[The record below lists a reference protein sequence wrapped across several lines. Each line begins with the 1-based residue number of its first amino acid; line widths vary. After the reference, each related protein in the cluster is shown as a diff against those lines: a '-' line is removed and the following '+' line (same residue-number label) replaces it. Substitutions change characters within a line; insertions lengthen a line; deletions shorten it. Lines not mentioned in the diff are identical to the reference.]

1 MFLFTCLCFN
11 GLFNSIG
18 VWHVYSSPVFSQG
31 VGLQYPCDT
40 IMAIFRCVQRPNW
53 VLFGDSITQ
62 KGSSPGGWV
71 ARLQD
76 AYQRRIDVFNRGYS
90 GYNTRWA
97 RAILPHMRHI
107 MKHAQLVTVFLGAN
121 DAALPDLTS
130 AVQHVPL
137 SEYRENLKA
146 IISEI
151 QGQGVKHIIMMTPP
165 PVSEPHRMAHALTTY
180 GITLESSE
188 RTNEVTRQYADAC
201 VEVGADLGV
210 PVLNLWDIFMKDAC
224 YGDVLLNDGL
234 HLTAKGNELVYT
246 SLEGVIDASFPHL
259 KSDAMDLDVPEFR
272 SLISSDQDPMKA
284 LESFLSSSD

>member
-1 MFLFTCLCFN
+1 
-11 GLFNSIG
+11 
-18 VWHVYSSPVFSQG
+18 
-31 VGLQYPCDT
+31 
-40 IMAIFRCVQRPNW
+40 
-53 VLFGDSITQ
+53 
-62 KGSSPGGWV
+62 
-71 ARLQD
+71 
-76 AYQRRIDVFNRGYS
+76 
-90 GYNTRWA
+90 
-97 RAILPHMRHI
+97 
-107 MKHAQLVTVFLGAN
+107 
-121 DAALPDLTS
+121 
-130 AVQHVPL
+130 
-137 SEYRENLKA
+137 
-146 IISEI
+146 
-151 QGQGVKHIIMMTPP
+151 
-165 PVSEPHRMAHALTTY
+165 MAHALTTY

>member
-1 MFLFTCLCFN
+1 MFN

-180 GITLESSE
+180 WITLESSE

-210 PVLNLWDIFMKDAC
+210 PVLNLWDIFMKDVC

-272 SLISSDQDPMKA
+272 SLVSSDQDPMKA